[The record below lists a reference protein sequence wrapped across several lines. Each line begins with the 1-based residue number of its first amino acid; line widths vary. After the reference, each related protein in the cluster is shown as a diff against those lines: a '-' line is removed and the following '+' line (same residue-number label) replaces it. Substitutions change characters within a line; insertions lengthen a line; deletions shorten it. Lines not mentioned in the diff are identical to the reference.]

1 MIFQCKYVYQHH
13 NFYGYEEFK
22 ARFGLEK
29 RDNGVAVRKNR
40 ILLGHLKNPAL
51 LKYCR
56 EHNDYTLLHIY
67 DMADLQKRVVE
78 AVIGS
83 GKNDE
88 KLPYEVELIG
98 KTYHSAQ
105 YRTDEAK
112 GLCEDLDKSSV
123 RYVNIER
130 NRVFKMRAGKFM
142 RELILET
149 GIGKLLSP
157 CVVNWIAGDV
167 FTQQWC
173 TYTHGKSPDMEL
185 HVNND
190 FGKIYDSNYCKGSFG
205 SCMVDENRTSF
216 YHDSVKAK
224 AAYIT
229 DKTGL
234 IVARAIL
241 FTDVTDQD
249 GKKWRLLE
257 RQYSSEGDDVLK
269 RLLVDK
275 LIQEDYIDGYKVIGA
290 SCHDANSFVDVCGN
304 SLSDRKFEIDCE
316 LELEDTL
323 SYQDSFKWYS
333 YNQNK
338 AYNYENSGTSYNLD
352 TTDLNLYGDDDEDD
366 GEWDAYHQYYCDD
379 TRLCYR
385 NGIEIWVDSDNL
397 DDFVWIESKNEYH
410 HENDCVCCD
419 NCGENLLKDNAEYS
433 EVTEEHY
440 CCKECMEKAENE
452 FKRKN
457 WYYSEYDEA
466 WYENLDDITRINIWN
481 DSEGV
486 YEEKSIGIDTLD
498 SLIGNEDVWKFGED
512 VFDTVNPS
520 TNLPYGY
527 KLKKEMNHEYTIIEE
542 AV

>member
-1 MIFQCKYVYQHH
+1 MLYY

-29 RDNGVAVRKNR
+29 RDNGTVARKNR

-51 LKYCR
+51 LRYCR

-67 DMADLQKRVVE
+67 NMADLQKKVFE
-78 AVIGS
+78 AIIKS
-83 GKNDE
+83 GENDG
-88 KLPYEVELIG
+88 KLPYRVELIG
-98 KTYHSAQ
+98 RTYYSSRYQ
-105 YRTDEAK
+105 TDESK
-112 GLCEDLDKSSV
+112 GVCEDLDKGSV
-123 RYVNIER
+123 RYINVER

-142 RELILET
+142 RGLILET
-149 GIGKLLSP
+149 EIGKLLSP
-157 CVVNWIAGDV
+157 SVVNWLAGDV

-173 TYTHGKSPDMEL
+173 TYTYGYTPEIEL
-185 HVNND
+185 HVNDD
-190 FGKIYDSNYCKGSFG
+190 FRSIYDSDCCKGNFG
-205 SCMVDENRTSF
+205 SCMVDKDRTSF
-216 YHDSVKAK
+216 YHDAVKAK

-234 IVARAIL
+234 IVARAVL

-257 RQYSSEGDDVLK
+257 RQYSSGGDDILK

-275 LIQEDYIDGYKVIGA
+275 LIQEKHIDGYKIVGA
-290 SCHDANSFVDVCGN
+290 SCHEANAFVDTEGN
-304 SLSDRKFEIDCE
+304 SLSDRMFEIDCE
-316 LELEDTL
+316 LDEEDTL

-333 YNQNK
+333 YSRNK
-338 AYNYENSGTSYNLD
+338 AYNYGNSNSSYNLD
-352 TTDLNLYGDDDEDD
+352 TTDLNLYGNTDDEEDG

-385 NGIEIWVDSDNL
+385 NGREIWVDSDNL

-410 HENDCVCCD
+410 HEEDCICCD
-419 NCGENLLKDNAEYS
+419 DCRTHVLLDDAIYS
-433 EVTEEHY
+433 EVTEEYY

-457 WYYSEYDEA
+457 WHYSEYDDE
-466 WYENLDDITRINIWN
+466 WYESLDDITRINIWN
-481 DSEGV
+481 ESEGI
-486 YEEKSIGIDTLD
+486 YEEKSICTDTLD
-498 SLIGNEDVWKFGED
+498 NLIENEDVWEFGED
-512 VFDTVNPS
+512 VFDKVNPG

-527 KLKKEMNHEYTIIEE
+527 KLKKEMNHEYAIVEE

>member
-1 MIFQCKYVYQHH
+1 MALLMTVFFENGFSENYFPNVDNRNFPIAIRPYVSGLKEELVLNAEVWDGQWKLRRSPQYSLILKGDPVESADLKDGTVIEGMVTKTDLYFSVKIDQVQREHVNFEKYMLKEGSIFKLEIGSDDLCNIVY
-13 NFYGYEEFK
+13 
-22 ARFGLEK
+22 
-29 RDNGVAVRKNR
+29 KNR
-40 ILLGHLKNPAL
+40 FVTGTHAEITF
-51 LKYCR
+51 
-56 EHNDYTLLHIY
+56 E
-67 DMADLQKRVVE
+67 
-78 AVIGS
+78 S
-83 GKNDE
+83 G
-88 KLPYEVELIG
+88 
-98 KTYHSAQ
+98 
-105 YRTDEAK
+105 
-112 GLCEDLDKSSV
+112 
-123 RYVNIER
+123 
-130 NRVFKMRAGKFM
+130 
-142 RELILET
+142 
-149 GIGKLLSP
+149 
-157 CVVNWIAGDV
+157 
-167 FTQQWC
+167 
-173 TYTHGKSPDMEL
+173 
-185 HVNND
+185 
-190 FGKIYDSNYCKGSFG
+190 
-205 SCMVDENRTSF
+205 
-216 YHDSVKAK
+216 

-234 IVARAIL
+234 IVARSIL

-385 NGIEIWVDSDNL
+385 NGREIRVDVENL
-397 DDFVWIESKNEYH
+397 DDFIWIESTQEYH

-419 NCGENLLKDNAEYS
+419 ECGTYILLDDAMCS
-433 EVTEEHY
+433 EVTEEYY
-440 CCKECMEKAENE
+440 CCKDCMEKAENE
-452 FKRKN
+452 FKREN
-457 WYYSEYDEA
+457 WHYSEYDDE
-466 WYENLDDITRINIWN
+466 WYEDYTDITRINIWN
-481 DSEGV
+481 EPEGI
-486 YEEKSIGIDTLD
+486 YENKSIGTDTLCR
-498 SLIGNEDVWKFGED
+498 LLRNEEAWEFDNE
-512 VFDTVNPS
+512 VFDKVNPS

-527 KLKKEMNHEYTIIEE
+527 KLKKEINHEYTIIEA

>member
-1 MIFQCKYVYQHH
+1 MLYY

-29 RDNGVAVRKNR
+29 RDNGTVARKNR

-51 LKYCR
+51 LRYCR

-67 DMADLQKRVVE
+67 NMADLQKKVFE
-78 AVIGS
+78 AIIKS
-83 GKNDE
+83 GENDG
-88 KLPYEVELIG
+88 KLPYRVELIG
-98 KTYHSAQ
+98 RTYYSSRYQ
-105 YRTDEAK
+105 TDESK
-112 GLCEDLDKSSV
+112 GVCEDLDKGSV
-123 RYVNIER
+123 RYINVER

-142 RELILET
+142 RGLILET
-149 GIGKLLSP
+149 EIGKLLSP
-157 CVVNWIAGDV
+157 SVVNWLAGDV

-173 TYTHGKSPDMEL
+173 TYTYGYTPEIEL
-185 HVNND
+185 HVNDD
-190 FGKIYDSNYCKGSFG
+190 FQSIYDSDCCKGNFG
-205 SCMVDENRTSF
+205 SCMVDKDRTSF
-216 YHDSVKAK
+216 YHDAVKAK

-234 IVARAIL
+234 IVARAVL

-257 RQYSSEGDDVLK
+257 RQYSSGGDDILK

-275 LIQEDYIDGYKVIGA
+275 LIQEKHIDGYKIVGA
-290 SCHDANSFVDVCGN
+290 SCHEANAFVDTEGN
-304 SLSDRKFEIDCE
+304 SLSDRMFEIDCE
-316 LELEDTL
+316 LDEEDTL

-333 YNQNK
+333 YSRNK
-338 AYNYENSGTSYNLD
+338 AYNYGNSNSSYNLD
-352 TTDLNLYGDDDEDD
+352 TTDLNLYGDTDDEEDG

-385 NGIEIWVDSDNL
+385 NGREIWVDSDNL

-410 HENDCVCCD
+410 HEEDCICCD
-419 NCGENLLKDNAEYS
+419 DCRTHVLLDDAIYS
-433 EVTEEHY
+433 EVTEEYY

-457 WYYSEYDEA
+457 WHYSEYDDE
-466 WYENLDDITRINIWN
+466 WYESLDDITRINIWN
-481 DSEGV
+481 ESEGI
-486 YEEKSIGIDTLD
+486 YEEKSICTDTLD
-498 SLIGNEDVWKFGED
+498 NLIENEDVWEFGED
-512 VFDTVNPS
+512 VFDKVNPG

-527 KLKKEMNHEYTIIEE
+527 KLKKEMNHEYAIVEE

>member
-1 MIFQCKYVYQHH
+1 MLYYD
-13 NFYGYEEFK
+13 FYGYERFK
-22 ARFGLEK
+22 ACFGLEK
-29 RDNGVAVRKNR
+29 RDNGTVVRKNR
-40 ILLGHLKNPAL
+40 ILLNHLKNPAL
-51 LKYCR
+51 LRYCR
-56 EHNDYTLLHIY
+56 EHNDYALLHIY
-67 DMADLQKRVVE
+67 DMADLQKKVMD
-78 AVIGS
+78 AVIES
-83 GKNDE
+83 GKGDK
-88 KLPYEVELIG
+88 KLPYRVELIG
-98 KTYHSAQ
+98 KTYHSSRYQ
-105 YRTDEAK
+105 TDESK
-112 GLCEDLDKSSV
+112 GVCEDLDKSSV
-123 RYVNIER
+123 RYINVER
-130 NRVFKMRAGKFM
+130 SRVFKMRAGKFM

-149 GIGKLLSP
+149 EIGKLLSP
-157 CVVNWIAGDV
+157 SVVNWIAGDV

-185 HVNND
+185 HINNE
-190 FGKIYDSNYCKGSFG
+190 FWKIYDSDYCKGNFG
-205 SCMVDENRTSF
+205 SCMVDRERTSF
-216 YHDSVKAK
+216 YRDSVKAK
-224 AAYIT
+224 AAYII

-333 YNQNK
+333 YSRNK

-352 TTDLNLYGDDDEDD
+352 TTDLNLYGDDNEDD
-366 GEWDAYHQYYCDD
+366 GEWDSYHQYYCDD

-385 NGIEIWVDSDNL
+385 NGIEIRVDSDNL
-397 DDFVWIESKNEYH
+397 DDFVWIESTQEYH

-419 NCGENLLKDNAEYS
+419 ECGTDILEDDAMYS
-433 EVTEEHY
+433 EVTEEYY
-440 CCKECMEKAENE
+440 CCKKCMEKAEDE

-457 WYYSEYDEA
+457 WYYSEYDDE
-466 WYENLDDITRINIWN
+466 WYESLDDITCIHIWN
-481 DSEGV
+481 ESEGI
-486 YEEKSIGIDTLD
+486 YEEKSISIDTLD
-498 SLIGNEDVWKFGED
+498 GLIENEDVWEFGED
-512 VFDTVNPS
+512 VFDKVNPS

-527 KLKKEMNHEYTIIEE
+527 KLKKEMNHEYAIVEE

>member
-1 MIFQCKYVYQHH
+1 MLYY

-29 RDNGVAVRKNR
+29 RDNGTVARKNR

-51 LKYCR
+51 LRYCR

-67 DMADLQKRVVE
+67 NMADLQKKVFE
-78 AVIGS
+78 AIIKS
-83 GKNDE
+83 GENDG
-88 KLPYEVELIG
+88 KLPYRVELIG
-98 KTYHSAQ
+98 RTYYSSRYQ
-105 YRTDEAK
+105 TDESK
-112 GLCEDLDKSSV
+112 GVCEDLDKGSV
-123 RYVNIER
+123 RYINVER

-142 RELILET
+142 RGLILET
-149 GIGKLLSP
+149 EIGKLLSP
-157 CVVNWIAGDV
+157 SVVNWLAGDV

-173 TYTHGKSPDMEL
+173 TYTYGYTPEIEL
-185 HVNND
+185 HVNDD
-190 FGKIYDSNYCKGSFG
+190 FRSIYDSDCCKGNFG
-205 SCMVDENRTSF
+205 SCMVDKDRTSF
-216 YHDSVKAK
+216 YHDAVKAK

-234 IVARAIL
+234 IVARAVL

-257 RQYSSEGDDVLK
+257 RQYSSGGDDILK

-275 LIQEDYIDGYKVIGA
+275 LIQEKHIDGYKIVGA
-290 SCHDANSFVDVCGN
+290 SCHEANAFVDTEGN
-304 SLSDRKFEIDCE
+304 SLSDRMFEIDCE
-316 LELEDTL
+316 LDEEDTL

-333 YNQNK
+333 YSRNK
-338 AYNYENSGTSYNLD
+338 AYNYGNSNSSYNLD
-352 TTDLNLYGDDDEDD
+352 TTDLNLYGDTDDEEDG
-366 GEWDAYHQYYCDD
+366 GEWDAYHQYYCED

-385 NGIEIWVDSDNL
+385 NGREIWVDSDNL

-410 HENDCVCCD
+410 HEEDCICCD
-419 NCGENLLKDNAEYS
+419 DCRTHVLLDDAIYS
-433 EVTEEHY
+433 EVTEEYY

-457 WYYSEYDEA
+457 WHYSEYDDE
-466 WYENLDDITRINIWN
+466 WYESLDDITRINIWN
-481 DSEGV
+481 ESEGI
-486 YEEKSIGIDTLD
+486 YEEKSICTDTLD
-498 SLIGNEDVWKFGED
+498 NLIENEDVWEFGED
-512 VFDTVNPS
+512 VFDKVNPG

-527 KLKKEMNHEYTIIEE
+527 KLKKEMNHEYAIVEE

>member
-1 MIFQCKYVYQHH
+1 MLYY
-13 NFYGYEEFK
+13 NFYGYERFK
-22 ARFGLEK
+22 ACFGLEK
-29 RDNGVAVRKNR
+29 RDDGTVVRKNR

-51 LKYCR
+51 LRYCR
-56 EHNDYTLLHIY
+56 EHDDYTLLHIY
-67 DMADLQKRVVE
+67 NMADLEKKVVE
-78 AVIGS
+78 AIIKS
-83 GKNDE
+83 GEDDE
-88 KLPYEVELIG
+88 KLPYKVELIG
-98 KTYHSAQ
+98 KVYYSSRYQ
-105 YRTDEAK
+105 TDETK
-112 GLCEDLDKSSV
+112 GICEDLDKNSI
-123 RYVNIER
+123 RYINVGR
-130 NRVFKMRAGKFM
+130 NRIFKMRAGKFM

-149 GIGKLLSP
+149 EIGKLLSP
-157 CVVNWIAGDV
+157 SVVNWISGDV

-190 FGKIYDSNYCKGSFG
+190 FGRIYDSNYCKGSFG

-216 YHDSVKAK
+216 YHDAVKAK

-366 GEWDAYHQYYCDD
+366 GEWDAYHQYYCSA
-379 TRLCYR
+379 TICCYR
-385 NGIEIWVDSDNL
+385 NGREIWVDSENL
-397 DDFVWIESKNEYH
+397 DDFVWIESKGEYH
-410 HENDCVCCD
+410 HENDCVFCD

-498 SLIGNEDVWKFGED
+498 GLIENEDVWEFGED

>member
-1 MIFQCKYVYQHH
+1 MLYY

-29 RDNGVAVRKNR
+29 RENGVAVRKNR
-40 ILLGHLKNPAL
+40 ILLAHLKNPVL

-56 EHNDYTLLHIY
+56 EHDDYALLHIY
-67 DMADLQKRVVE
+67 DMAALQKRVVE

-88 KLPYEVELIG
+88 ELPYEVELIG
-98 KTYHSAQ
+98 KTYHSAK

-190 FGKIYDSNYCKGSFG
+190 FGRIYDSNYCKGSFG

-216 YHDSVKAK
+216 YHDAVKAK

-290 SCHDANSFVDVCGN
+290 SCHEANAFVDVCGN

-366 GEWDAYHQYYCDD
+366 GEWDAYHQYYCSA
-379 TRLCYR
+379 TICCYR
-385 NGIEIWVDSDNL
+385 NGREIWVDSENL

-466 WYENLDDITRINIWN
+466 WYENLDDITRINIRN

-498 SLIGNEDVWKFGED
+498 GLIENEDVWEFGED

-527 KLKKEMNHEYTIIEE
+527 KLKKEINHEYTIIEE

>member
-1 MIFQCKYVYQHH
+1 MLYY

-29 RDNGVAVRKNR
+29 RDNGTVARKNR

-51 LKYCR
+51 LRYCR

-67 DMADLQKRVVE
+67 NMADLQKKVFE
-78 AVIGS
+78 AIIKS
-83 GKNDE
+83 GENDG
-88 KLPYEVELIG
+88 KLPYRVELIG
-98 KTYHSAQ
+98 RTYYSSRYQ
-105 YRTDEAK
+105 TDESK
-112 GLCEDLDKSSV
+112 GVCEDLDKGSV
-123 RYVNIER
+123 RYINVER

-142 RELILET
+142 RGLILET
-149 GIGKLLSP
+149 EIGKLLSP
-157 CVVNWIAGDV
+157 SVVNWLAGDV

-173 TYTHGKSPDMEL
+173 TYTYGYTPEIEL
-185 HVNND
+185 HVNDD
-190 FGKIYDSNYCKGSFG
+190 FRSIYDSDCCKGNFG
-205 SCMVDENRTSF
+205 SCMVDKDRTSF
-216 YHDSVKAK
+216 YHDAVKAK

-234 IVARAIL
+234 IVARAVL

-257 RQYSSEGDDVLK
+257 RQYSSGGDDILK

-275 LIQEDYIDGYKVIGA
+275 LIQEKHIDGYKIVGA
-290 SCHDANSFVDVCGN
+290 SCHEANAFVDTEGN
-304 SLSDRKFEIDCE
+304 SLSDRMFEIDCE
-316 LELEDTL
+316 LDEEDTL

-333 YNQNK
+333 YSRNK
-338 AYNYENSGTSYNLD
+338 AYNYGNSNSSYNLD
-352 TTDLNLYGDDDEDD
+352 TTDLNLYGDTDDEEDG

-385 NGIEIWVDSDNL
+385 NGREIWVDSDNL

-410 HENDCVCCD
+410 HEEDCICCD
-419 NCGENLLKDNAEYS
+419 DCRTHVLLDDAIYS
-433 EVTEEHY
+433 EVTEEYY

-457 WYYSEYDEA
+457 WHYSVYDDE
-466 WYENLDDITRINIWN
+466 WYESLDDITRINIWN
-481 DSEGV
+481 ESEGI
-486 YEEKSIGIDTLD
+486 YEEKSICTDTLD
-498 SLIGNEDVWKFGED
+498 NLIENEDVWEFGED
-512 VFDTVNPS
+512 VFDKVNPG

-527 KLKKEMNHEYTIIEE
+527 KLKKEMNHEYAIVEE

>member
-1 MIFQCKYVYQHH
+1 MLYY

-29 RDNGVAVRKNR
+29 RDNGTVARKNR

-51 LKYCR
+51 LRYCR

-67 DMADLQKRVVE
+67 NMADLQKKVFE
-78 AVIGS
+78 AIIKS
-83 GKNDE
+83 GENDG
-88 KLPYEVELIG
+88 KLPYRVELIG
-98 KTYHSAQ
+98 KTYYSSRYQ
-105 YRTDEAK
+105 TDESK
-112 GLCEDLDKSSV
+112 GVCEDLDKSSV

-142 RELILET
+142 RGLILET
-149 GIGKLLSP
+149 EIGKLLSP
-157 CVVNWIAGDV
+157 SVVNWLAGDV

-173 TYTHGKSPDMEL
+173 TYTYGYTPEIEL
-185 HVNND
+185 HVNDD
-190 FGKIYDSNYCKGSFG
+190 FRSIYDSDCCKGNFG
-205 SCMVDENRTSF
+205 SCMVDKDRTSF
-216 YHDSVKAK
+216 YHDAVKAK

-234 IVARAIL
+234 IVARAVL

-257 RQYSSEGDDVLK
+257 RQYSSGGDDILK

-275 LIQEDYIDGYKVIGA
+275 LIQEKHIDGYKIVGA
-290 SCHDANSFVDVCGN
+290 SCHEANAFVDTEGN
-304 SLSDRKFEIDCE
+304 SLSDRMFEIDCE
-316 LELEDTL
+316 LDEEDTL

-333 YNQNK
+333 YSRNK
-338 AYNYENSGTSYNLD
+338 AYNYGNSNSSYNLD
-352 TTDLNLYGDDDEDD
+352 TTDLNLYGDTDDEEEG

-385 NGIEIWVDSDNL
+385 NGREIWVDSDNL

-410 HENDCVCCD
+410 HEEDCICCD
-419 NCGENLLKDNAEYS
+419 DCRTHVLLDDAMYS
-433 EVTEEHY
+433 EVTEEYY

-457 WYYSEYDEA
+457 WHYSEYDDE
-466 WYENLDDITRINIWN
+466 WYESLDDITRINIWN
-481 DSEGV
+481 ETEGI
-486 YEEKSIGIDTLD
+486 YEEKSICTDTLD
-498 SLIGNEDVWKFGED
+498 NLIENEDVWEFGED

-520 TNLPYGY
+520 SNLPYGY
-527 KLKKEMNHEYTIIEE
+527 KLKKETNHEYAIVEE

>member
-1 MIFQCKYVYQHH
+1 MLYY
-13 NFYGYEEFK
+13 NFYGYERFK
-22 ARFGLEK
+22 ACFGLEK
-29 RDNGVAVRKNR
+29 RDNGMVVRKNR

-51 LKYCR
+51 LRYCR
-56 EHNDYTLLHIY
+56 EHDDYTLLHIY
-67 DMADLQKRVVE
+67 NMADLEKKVVE
-78 AVIGS
+78 AIVRS
-83 GKNDE
+83 GKDDE
-88 KLPYEVELIG
+88 KLPYKVELIG
-98 KTYHSAQ
+98 KVYYSSRYQ
-105 YRTDEAK
+105 TDETK
-112 GLCEDLDKSSV
+112 GICEDLDKNSI
-123 RYVNIER
+123 RYINVGR
-130 NRVFKMRAGKFM
+130 NRIFKMRAGKFM

-149 GIGKLLSP
+149 EIGKLLSP
-157 CVVNWIAGDV
+157 SVVNWIAGDV

-190 FGKIYDSNYCKGSFG
+190 FGRIYDSNYCKGSFG

-224 AAYIT
+224 AAYII

-352 TTDLNLYGDDDEDD
+352 TTDLNLYGDDNEDD
-366 GEWDAYHQYYCDD
+366 GEWDSYHQYYCDD

-385 NGIEIWVDSDNL
+385 NGIEIRVDSDNL
-397 DDFVWIESKNEYH
+397 DDFVWIESRQEYH

-419 NCGENLLKDNAEYS
+419 ECGTDILEDDAMYS
-433 EVTEEHY
+433 EVTEEYY
-440 CCKECMEKAENE
+440 CCKKCMEKAEDE

-457 WYYSEYDEA
+457 WYYSEYDDE
-466 WYENLDDITRINIWN
+466 WYESLDDIICIHIWN
-481 DSEGV
+481 ESEGI
-486 YEEKSIGIDTLD
+486 YEEKSISIDTLD
-498 SLIGNEDVWKFGED
+498 GLIENEDVWEFGED
-512 VFDTVNPS
+512 VFDKVNPS

-527 KLKKEMNHEYTIIEE
+527 KLKKEMNHEYTIIEA

>member
-1 MIFQCKYVYQHH
+1 MLYY

-29 RDNGVAVRKNR
+29 RDNGTVARKNR

-67 DMADLQKRVVE
+67 NMADLQKKVFE
-78 AVIGS
+78 AIIKS
-83 GKNDE
+83 GENDG
-88 KLPYEVELIG
+88 KLPYRVELIG
-98 KTYHSAQ
+98 RTYYSSRYQ
-105 YRTDEAK
+105 TDESK
-112 GLCEDLDKSSV
+112 GVCEDLDKGSV
-123 RYVNIER
+123 RYINVER

-142 RELILET
+142 RGLILET
-149 GIGKLLSP
+149 EIGKLLSP
-157 CVVNWIAGDV
+157 SVVNWLAGDV

-173 TYTHGKSPDMEL
+173 TYTYGYTPEIEL
-185 HVNND
+185 HVNDD
-190 FGKIYDSNYCKGSFG
+190 FRSIYDSDCCKGNFG
-205 SCMVDENRTSF
+205 SCMVDKDRTSF
-216 YHDSVKAK
+216 YHDAVKAK

-234 IVARAIL
+234 IVARAVL

-257 RQYSSEGDDVLK
+257 RQYSSGGDDILK

-275 LIQEDYIDGYKVIGA
+275 LIQEKHIDGYKIVGA
-290 SCHDANSFVDVCGN
+290 SCHEANAFVDTEGN
-304 SLSDRKFEIDCE
+304 SLSDRMFEIDCE
-316 LELEDTL
+316 LDEEDTL

-333 YNQNK
+333 YSRNK
-338 AYNYENSGTSYNLD
+338 AYNYGNSNSSYNLD
-352 TTDLNLYGDDDEDD
+352 TTDLNLYGDTDDEEEG

-385 NGIEIWVDSDNL
+385 NGREIWVDSDNL

-410 HENDCVCCD
+410 HEEDCICCD
-419 NCGENLLKDNAEYS
+419 DCRTHVLLDDAMYS
-433 EVTEEHY
+433 EVTEEYY

-457 WYYSEYDEA
+457 WHYSEYDDE
-466 WYENLDDITRINIWN
+466 WYESLDDITRINIWN
-481 DSEGV
+481 ETEGI
-486 YEEKSIGIDTLD
+486 YEEKSICTDTLD
-498 SLIGNEDVWKFGED
+498 NLIENEDVWEFGED

-520 TNLPYGY
+520 SNLPYGY
-527 KLKKEMNHEYTIIEE
+527 KLKKETNHEYAIVEE

>member
-1 MIFQCKYVYQHH
+1 MLYY

-29 RDNGVAVRKNR
+29 RDNGTVARKNR

-51 LKYCR
+51 LRYCR

-67 DMADLQKRVVE
+67 NMADLQKKVFE
-78 AVIGS
+78 AIIKS
-83 GKNDE
+83 GENDG
-88 KLPYEVELIG
+88 KLPYRVELIG
-98 KTYHSAQ
+98 RTYYSSRYQ
-105 YRTDEAK
+105 TDESK
-112 GLCEDLDKSSV
+112 GVCEDLDKGSV
-123 RYVNIER
+123 RYINVER

-142 RELILET
+142 RGLILET
-149 GIGKLLSP
+149 EIGKLLSP
-157 CVVNWIAGDV
+157 SVVNWLAGDV

-173 TYTHGKSPDMEL
+173 TYTYGYTPEIEL
-185 HVNND
+185 HVNDD
-190 FGKIYDSNYCKGSFG
+190 FRSIYDSDCCKGNFG
-205 SCMVDENRTSF
+205 SCMVDKDRTSF
-216 YHDSVKAK
+216 YHDAVKAK

-234 IVARAIL
+234 IVARAVL

-257 RQYSSEGDDVLK
+257 RQYSSGGDDILK

-275 LIQEDYIDGYKVIGA
+275 LIQEKHIDGYKIVGA
-290 SCHDANSFVDVCGN
+290 SCHEANAFVDTEGN
-304 SLSDRKFEIDCE
+304 SLSDRMFEIDCE
-316 LELEDTL
+316 LDEEDTL

-333 YNQNK
+333 YSRNK
-338 AYNYENSGTSYNLD
+338 AYNYGNSNSSYNLD
-352 TTDLNLYGDDDEDD
+352 TTDLNLYGDTDDEEDG

-385 NGIEIWVDSDNL
+385 NGREIWVDSDNL

-410 HENDCVCCD
+410 HEEDCICCD
-419 NCGENLLKDNAEYS
+419 DCRTHVLLDDAMYS
-433 EVTEEHY
+433 EVTEEYY

-457 WYYSEYDEA
+457 WHYSEYDDE
-466 WYENLDDITRINIWN
+466 WYESLDDITRINIWN
-481 DSEGV
+481 EPEGI
-486 YEEKSIGIDTLD
+486 YEEKSISIDTLD
-498 SLIGNEDVWKFGED
+498 GLIENEDVWEFGED
-512 VFDTVNPS
+512 VFDKVNPG

-527 KLKKEMNHEYTIIEE
+527 KLKKEMNHEYAIVEE